1 MSTLTFK
8 RVFNTFSVNDIE
20 AAFNFYSG
28 LLKLDVSRL
37 PMGPQNML
45 LKLNIPGN
53 EHGMLIY
60 EKADH
65 QPATY
70 TVLNFEVADVE
81 AAVDELSARG
91 IVFERYD
98 SGPLTTDKKGIFRG
112 EGPVIAWFKDPAG
125 NFLSVIEGK

>member
-1 MSTLTFK
+1 
-8 RVFNTFSVNDIE
+8 
-20 AAFNFYSG
+20 
-28 LLKLDVSRL
+28 
-37 PMGPQNML
+37 
-45 LKLNIPGN
+45 
-53 EHGMLIY
+53 
-60 EKADH
+60 
-65 QPATY
+65 
-70 TVLNFEVADVE
+70 VLNFEVADVE